1 MTETSVPKEA
11 IRALEVLEELLCSA
25 VAGVYLYGS
34 AVTGGLRRDSDVDI
48 LAVIHHR
55 LSEDARKDLAGRL
68 MRISGRMGNA
78 DSVRPLEVTVLS
90 REDIVPWRYPP
101 RKEFIYGEWLRSK
114 YEQGW
119 IPEPAYDPDA
129 AILLYQARKNSIT
142 LLGRDAPEILDPVP
156 MADIRKAMK
165 DCLPDLMKDLKG
177 DERNVILTL
186 ARMWVTAATFDFLPK
201 DAAAEWAKL
210 RLPQEQADLLG
221 LAGKAYRGEYADKWG
236 GLEADVAAL
245 AYQMIREI
253 ESCLAMGA

>member
-1 MTETSVPKEA
+1 MTGTSVPKEA
-11 IRALEVLEELLCSA
+11 VRALEVLEELLDSA

-34 AVTGGLRRDSDVDI
+34 AVMGGLRRDSDVDI

-55 LSEDARKDLAGRL
+55 LSEATRKDLAGRL

-90 REDIVPWRYPP
+90 REDVVPWRYPP

-119 IPEPAYDPDA
+119 IPEPTYDPDL

-210 RLPQEQADLLG
+210 RLPKEQAVLLG
-221 LAGKAYRGEYADKWG
+221 LAGKAYRGEYADKWE
-236 GLEADVAAL
+236 GLEADVVAL
-245 AYQMIREI
+245 AYQMIKEI
-253 ESCLAMGA
+253 EACLDVRT